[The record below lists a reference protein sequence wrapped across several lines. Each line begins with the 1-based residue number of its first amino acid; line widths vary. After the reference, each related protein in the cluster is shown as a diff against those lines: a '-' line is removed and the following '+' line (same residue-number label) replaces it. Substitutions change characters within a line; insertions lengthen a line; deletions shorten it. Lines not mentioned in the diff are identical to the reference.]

1 MTIRETIQR
10 WIRPRASDPEEARR
24 EYMVNVILLGLFSLG
39 FLFGLV
45 SLIVWLREG
54 GPWIGA
60 VSGFSV
66 LPVYA
71 TAYGLNHRGHSRAA
85 TYIVLGILFLV
96 MLGGGLNVGIGHSPM
111 VGYAMIITIAGLL
124 LGVGPALFLTLLCG
138 GSYALVGWLQIAGR
152 LPAALSPEATLLTD
166 VAAITTGLAAIVVVL
181 WLASQQLRQALHTE
195 QRLSTEL
202 RHLVNTLE
210 QRVAERTADLARR
223 STELEAAA
231 QVAREA
237 AAIRDVSQLLN
248 TTVHLISERFG
259 FYHVGIFLVDAPVE
273 YAVLQAASSEG
284 GQRMLAHG
292 HRLKVGEIGI
302 VGYAAGS
309 GQPRIALDVG
319 EDVVFFNN
327 PDLPETRSEMALP
340 LRVRERV
347 IGVLDV
353 QSEKPAA
360 FSEEDVAIL
369 QTLADQVALAI
380 ENARLLEESQR
391 ALRELE
397 VLYGRR
403 ARQAWAERVTRQ
415 PAAYRYTGVG
425 VGPVPPSLAQE
436 MGALPPQHQP
446 VIQQEGDGHRLI
458 APIRLR
464 EQTFGSIVLRQD
476 PQEEPW
482 SLEEVALVEE
492 LSTQIGLAL
501 ENARLLEETQRRA
514 AREQL
519 ASEVT
524 ARFRETLDLETI
536 LKTAVQEIRQALS
549 LPEVVIRLVTAET
562 DDGPTFP

>member
-1 MTIRETIQR
+1 MIAI
-10 WIRPRASDPEEARR
+10 
-24 EYMVNVILLGLFSLG
+24 ILLGLSITGL
-39 FLFGLV
+39 LFGLV
-45 SLIVWLREG
+45 SLILWLREG

-71 TAYGLNHRGHSRAA
+71 AAYGLNRKGHSRVA
-85 TYIVLGILFLV
+85 TYITLGTFFLIL
-96 MLGGGLNVGIGHSPM
+96 LGGGLNVGIGHSTL
-111 VGYAMIITIAGLL
+111 VGYVMIITIAGLL
-124 LGVGPALFLTLLCG
+124 LGVGPALLFALLCG
-138 GSYALVGWLQIAGR
+138 GSYALTGWLQISGR
-152 LPAALSPEATLLTD
+152 LPAVLPPEATLPTD
-166 VAAITTGLAAIVVVL
+166 VAAITAGLAVVVVVI
-181 WLASQQLRQALHTE
+181 WLANQQLRQALHTE
-195 QRLSTEL
+195 QSLTAEL
-202 RHLVNTLE
+202 RHLVDTLE

-223 STELEAAA
+223 SIELEAAA

-237 AAIRDVSQLLN
+237 AAIRDVGQLLD
-248 TTVHLISERFG
+248 TTVRLISERFD
-259 FYHVGIFLVDAPVE
+259 FYHVGIFLVDEPGE

-284 GQRMLAHG
+284 GQRMLAQG
-292 HRLKVGEIGI
+292 HRLKIGEVGI
-302 VGYAAGS
+302 VGYVAGS

-319 EDVVFFNN
+319 EDAVFFNN

-340 LRVRERV
+340 LKIRDRV

-353 QSEKPAA
+353 QSERPAA
-360 FSEEDVAIL
+360 FSEKDVAVL

-397 VLYGRR
+397 ALYGQRLR
-403 ARQAWAERVTRQ
+403 EAWAERVARQ

-446 VIQQEGDGHRLI
+446 VLQQDGDGHRLI

-464 EQTFGSIVLRQD
+464 GQTFGSIVLRQD
-476 PQEEPW
+476 PQEKPW
-482 SLEEVALVEE
+482 SPEEVALVEE

-501 ENARLLEETQRRA
+501 ENARLLEETRRRA

-519 ASEVT
+519 T
-524 ARFRETLDLETI
+524 REITDKMRRAVGIEDI
-536 LKTAVQEIRQALS
+536 IQTAVDELSRALGTS
-549 LPEVVIRLVTAET
+549 RTFVRLGMAPPLQ
-562 DDGPTFP
+562 DDEKTGS